1 MAVTV
6 RLFAAL
12 RDAAGT
18 AEVEVAPGTV
28 PTIVEDLSGRFGE
41 PFASRVVLASG
52 MLDGRR
58 VALDEPIDVA
68 DGAELALL
76 PPFSGGAA
84 VGARQRRSHLLLLG
98 GSVLVPVVLVLGVLG
113 PRWAFAL
120 AVLVV
125 GAGTAFDLHTALGAT
140 GVRPVL
146 PATLVLGVG
155 PPLVA
160 TIVAAPDLDAVGGL
174 LAVAVMLSF
183 LLAYASPRRH
193 ETAAIVGA
201 TMAAGLLVAV
211 GTTSLVLLFDTLAQV
226 ALIGALLVIAVT
238 DAATVL
244 AGARGGAA
252 GSRRQALVAVGVAA
266 VAAGVLYVVRP
277 DGADPPALALGA
289 GIAAVVGA
297 LLGARLHRAL
307 RGEVGDGTRQRGGD
321 RDGAAPTAAPPPT
334 ARPPADALLVG
345 TADASLLGAA
355 VVLLW
360 VVAFSA

>member
-18 AEVEVAPGTV
+18 AQIEVAPGTV
-28 PTIVEDLSGRFGE
+28 PTIVEGLSGRFGE
-41 PFASRVVLASG
+41 PFASRVVVASG
-52 MLDGRR
+52 MLDGHR
-58 VALDEPIDVA
+58 VALDEPVDVA

-84 VGARQRRSHLLLLG
+84 VGARQRRGHLLLLG
-98 GSVLVPVVLVLGVLG
+98 GSVLVPVVLTLGVMG

-125 GAGTAFDLHTALGAT
+125 GTGTALDLHAALGAT

-146 PATLVLGVG
+146 PATLLLGVG
-155 PPLVA
+155 PPVVLTVVA
-160 TIVAAPDLDAVGGL
+160 IPDLDAVGGL

-183 LLAYASPRRH
+183 LLAYASPRRN
-193 ETAAIVGA
+193 ETATIVGA
-201 TMAAGLLVAV
+201 TVAAGLLVAL
-211 GTTSLVLLFDTLAQV
+211 GTTSLLLLFDTLAPT
-226 ALIGALLVIAVT
+226 ALVGPLLVIAAT

-244 AGARGGAA
+244 AGAPVATGR
-252 GSRRQALVAVGVAA
+252 SRWQPFVAVGVAM
-266 VAAGVLYVVRP
+266 VAAGVLHLVRP
-277 DGADPPALALGA
+277 DGADPPALAVGT
-289 GIAAVVGA
+289 GIAAAVGT

-307 RGEVGDGTRQRGGD
+307 RGGNGDGARSGD
-321 RDGAAPTAAPPPT
+321 NEGPDDSPPT
-334 ARPPADALLVG
+334 APSPTGDPPVDAVLIG

-355 VVLLW
+355 VLLLW
-360 VVAFSA
+360 VVAFNA